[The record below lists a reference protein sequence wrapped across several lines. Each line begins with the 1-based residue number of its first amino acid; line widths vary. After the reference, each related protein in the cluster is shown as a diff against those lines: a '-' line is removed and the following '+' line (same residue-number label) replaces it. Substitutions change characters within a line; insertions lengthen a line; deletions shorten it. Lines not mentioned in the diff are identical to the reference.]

1 MSTVTEIAAE
11 IERRKQELTELET
24 QLDIA
29 KNEPDD
35 YRLARELHALLCR
48 WNHTDGCGWFY
59 EFKDKQDVWTGDAHY
74 RYLTRARRL
83 THQCKTKNISTQD
96 AIEIF
101 KMVKE

>member
-11 IERRKQELTELET
+11 IERRKQELAELEN

-59 EFKDKQDVWTGDAHY
+59 EFKDKQDVWTGHAHAE
-74 RYLTRARRL
+74 YLGKARKLMHR
-83 THQCKTKNISTQD
+83 CKEKSIGYQF
-96 AIEIF
+96 AIEVY